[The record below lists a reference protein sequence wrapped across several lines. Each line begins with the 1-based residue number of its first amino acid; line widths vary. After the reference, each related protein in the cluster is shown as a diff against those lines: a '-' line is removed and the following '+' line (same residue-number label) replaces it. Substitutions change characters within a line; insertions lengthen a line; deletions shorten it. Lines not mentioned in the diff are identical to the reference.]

1 MAIYSLFSPV
11 GQATKAID
19 IESDIGSLTESSDM
33 TFPSNVNFFLNGG
46 LRFFK
51 EGDLVTLIPGEQD
64 SPGQFDAAS
73 LGSNLRLL
81 TTNMSYTIGAPPP
94 PGFYN
99 PDKIIE
105 TYFLVLYVDSNGM
118 IQETNNIAF
127 YQDSSGSLI
136 IAPSY
141 IDISPHLSELNKVI
155 FIPIKNSYII

>member
-1 MAIYSLFSPV
+1 MAIYSLFSPI

-19 IESDIGSLTESSDM
+19 IETDVGSLAESSDM
-33 TFPSNVNFFLNGG
+33 TVSGSANFFLNGG

-51 EGDLVTLIPGEQD
+51 EGDLVTVIPGAQD
-64 SPGQFDAAS
+64 SPGQFNAAS

-81 TTNMSYTIGAPPP
+81 TTNMSRIIGAPPS
-94 PGFYN
+94 GFYN
-99 PDKIIE
+99 SDKIIE
-105 TYFLVLYVDSNGM
+105 TYFLVLYVDSNGIIKEM
-118 IQETNNIAF
+118 NNIAF

-136 IAPSY
+136 LAPSY

>member
-1 MAIYSLFSPV
+1 MAIYSLFSPI

-19 IESDIGSLTESSDM
+19 IETDVGSLVESSDM
-33 TFPSNVNFFLNGG
+33 TVSGSANFFLNGG

-81 TTNMSYTIGAPPP
+81 TTNMSRIIGAPPS
-94 PGFYN
+94 GFYN
-99 PDKIIE
+99 SDKIIE
-105 TYFLVLYVDSNGM
+105 TYFLVLYVDSNGIIKEM
-118 IQETNNIAF
+118 NNIAF

-136 IAPSY
+136 LAPSY

>member
-1 MAIYSLFSPV
+1 MAIYSLFSPI

-33 TFPSNVNFFLNGG
+33 TFPSNVNFFLNRG

-51 EGDLVTLIPGEQD
+51 EGDFVTLIPGDPD
-64 SPGQFDAAS
+64 SLGQFDAAS
-73 LGSNLRLL
+73 LGSNLRVL
-81 TTNMSYTIGAPPP
+81 TTNMSYIIGAPP

-105 TYFLVLYVDSNGM
+105 TYFLVLYVDSSGIIRGM
-118 IQETNNIAF
+118 NNIAF
-127 YQDSSGSLI
+127 YQDGSGSLI
-136 IAPSY
+136 LAPDY
-141 IDISPHLSELNKVI
+141 IDVNSYLSELNKVI

>member
-1 MAIYSLFSPV
+1 MAIYSLFSPI

-19 IESDIGSLTESSDM
+19 IETDVGSLVESSDM
-33 TFPSNVNFFLNGG
+33 TVPGSANFFLNGG

-81 TTNMSYTIGAPPP
+81 TTNMSRIIGAPPS
-94 PGFYN
+94 GFYN
-99 PDKIIE
+99 PDKTME
-105 TYFLVLYVDSNGM
+105 TYFLVLYVDSNGIIKGM
-118 IQETNNIAF
+118 NNIAF
-127 YQDSSGSLI
+127 YQDNSGSLI
-136 IAPSY
+136 MAPVY
-141 IDISPHLSELNKVI
+141 IDVNPYLSELNKVI

>member
-19 IESDIGSLTESSDM
+19 IETDVGSLVESSDM
-33 TFPSNVNFFLNGG
+33 TISGSANFFLNGG

-81 TTNMSYTIGAPPP
+81 TTNMSRIIGAPPS
-94 PGFYN
+94 GFYN

-105 TYFLVLYVDSNGM
+105 TYFLVLYVNSNRIIKGM
-118 IQETNNIAF
+118 NNIAF
-127 YQDSSGSLI
+127 YQDNSGSLI
-136 IAPSY
+136 MAPVY

>member
-33 TFPSNVNFFLNGG
+33 TFPSNVNFFLNKG

-51 EGDLVTLIPGEQD
+51 EGDFVTLIPGDPD

-73 LGSNLRLL
+73 LGSNLRVL
-81 TTNMSYTIGAPPP
+81 TTNMSYIIGAPPA
-94 PGFYN
+94 GFYN

-105 TYFLVLYVDSNGM
+105 TYFLVLFVNSNGIIRAM
-118 IQETNNIAF
+118 NNIAF

-136 IAPSY
+136 LAPSY
-141 IDISPHLSELNKVI
+141 IDVSSYLSELNKVI

>member
-1 MAIYSLFSPV
+1 MAIYSLFSPI

-19 IESDIGSLTESSDM
+19 IETDVGSLVESSDM
-33 TFPSNVNFFLNGG
+33 TVSGSANFFLNGG

-51 EGDLVTLIPGEQD
+51 ERDLVTLIPGDQD

-81 TTNMSYTIGAPPP
+81 TTNMSYIIGAPPS
-94 PGFYN
+94 GFYN

-118 IQETNNIAF
+118 IQEMNNIAF

>member
-19 IESDIGSLTESSDM
+19 IETDVGSLVESSDM
-33 TFPSNVNFFLNGG
+33 TISGSANFFLNGG

-81 TTNMSYTIGAPPP
+81 TTNMSRIIGAPPS
-94 PGFYN
+94 GFYN

-105 TYFLVLYVDSNGM
+105 TYFLVLYVDSNRIIKGM
-118 IQETNNIAF
+118 NNIAF
-127 YQDSSGSLI
+127 YQDNSGSLI
-136 IAPSY
+136 MAPVY